1 MKALVCMF
9 TVLAVSSILMSGCT
23 ASSSAVVPR
32 TTAVSTAVPLHTASP
47 IPTVVQLN
55 TTESTATASVT
66 SPIYE
71 TKVFHPVF
79 TVELPPGW
87 FVAERDR
94 AAAQIFLPCKTCVHE
109 GEENGE
115 ITLDM
120 ALSDSSPSEAIA
132 RLQMA
137 KNIDAGPS
145 EPVELG
151 MLSGFKF
158 TAARTGNGEVMFQD
172 SGYRTEAAGQPLE
185 IYVVT
190 ATGHT
195 VTIFVDPHESS
206 GSAAHDFAE
215 IARTIVNTIH
225 FSG

>member
-1 MKALVCMF
+1 MKALVCIF
-9 TVLAVSSILMSGCT
+9 TILVISSLLVSGCGTTPSSTSAPLAT
-23 ASSSAVVPR
+23 ATYV
-32 TTAVSTAVPLHTASP
+32 
-47 IPTVVQLN
+47 PTVVQSN
-55 TTESTATASVT
+55 ATESTATASAT

-71 TKVFHPVF
+71 TKVFRPVF

-87 FVAERDR
+87 FVAERDLG
-94 AAAQIFLPCKTCVHE
+94 AAQIFLPCKTCVHE

-158 TAARTGNGEVMFQD
+158 TATRTGNG
-172 SGYRTEAAGQPLE
+172 
-185 IYVVT
+185 
-190 ATGHT
+190 
-195 VTIFVDPHESS
+195 
-206 GSAAHDFAE
+206 
-215 IARTIVNTIH
+215 
-225 FSG
+225 

>member
-1 MKALVCMF
+1 
-9 TVLAVSSILMSGCT
+9 
-23 ASSSAVVPR
+23 
-32 TTAVSTAVPLHTASP
+32 
-47 IPTVVQLN
+47 LN
-55 TTESTATASVT
+55 TTESTATVSVT

-71 TKVFHPVF
+71 TKVFRPVF

-87 FVAERDR
+87 FVAERDPG
-94 AAAQIFLPCKTCVHE
+94 AAQIFLPCKTCVHE

-120 ALSDSSPSEAIA
+120 ALSDSSASEAIA

-151 MLSGFKF
+151 SLSGFKF

-172 SGYRTEAAGQPLE
+172 SGYHTEPACLPLE
-185 IYVVT
+185 VYVVT
-190 ATGHT
+190 AAGQTI
-195 VTIFVDPHESS
+195 TIFVDPHESC
-206 GSAAHDFAE
+206 GSAARAFTETAL
-215 IARTIVNTIH
+215 AIVKTIH
-225 FSG
+225 FTD